1 MVQASVLDT
10 TTITT
15 SSTAFSETVYME
27 ATKNNSNNNN
37 NNKHENNTCTSSIH
51 VLHNVA
57 AMPQYAQ
64 HSLEELRWQDYCHN
78 QQQHHD
84 HNRSRDGGG
93 ILLPTGQPHRRGGTV
108 LEYVAPE
115 TLPSDMVLIGRGVSN
130 KSTATSINGTGT
142 AAAAASNEDEEE
154 DCPICLERLRPI
166 LPITRVVRNE
176 PQQQLT
182 VRLEG
187 CGHLFHAA
195 CLNAAVVQS
204 KPACPNCRHELGR
217 ASTGKMPSGT
227 MTIVPVATGDCSLLL
242 SVNNNNHHHHHHH
255 HHGNNNNNCCIAIYY
270 DFPAGYQKAFHPAP
284 GMLHQAANFTAYL
297 PDHAQ
302 GRALLERLKQ
312 AFAGGLTFLVGSS
325 FGSNN
330 TLPNPICEWI
340 PHKPSLEALL
350 ADDPGFWHNCH
361 KQLDLVGVPNAASY
375 PS

>member
-1 MVQASVLDT
+1 MEHFLNQESQSRRHGRHYNYSHRGALTHAPPQRDHVISSHPRQNSISSNLSDADPLLFLDDVLPT
-10 TTITT
+10 
-15 SSTAFSETVYME
+15 
-27 ATKNNSNNNN
+27 
-37 NNKHENNTCTSSIH
+37 
-51 VLHNVA
+51 
-57 AMPQYAQ
+57 P
-64 HSLEELRWQDYCHN
+64 LEEIKRKHTQ
-78 QQQHHD
+78 
-84 HNRSRDGGG
+84 
-93 ILLPTGQPHRRGGTV
+93 T
-108 LEYVAPE
+108 
-115 TLPSDMVLIGRGVSN
+115 
-130 KSTATSINGTGT
+130 T
-142 AAAAASNEDEEE
+142 AATAATAASNEEEEE

-166 LPITRVVRNE
+166 LPITMVVRNE

-255 HHGNNNNNCCIAIYY
+255 HGNNNNCCIAIYY